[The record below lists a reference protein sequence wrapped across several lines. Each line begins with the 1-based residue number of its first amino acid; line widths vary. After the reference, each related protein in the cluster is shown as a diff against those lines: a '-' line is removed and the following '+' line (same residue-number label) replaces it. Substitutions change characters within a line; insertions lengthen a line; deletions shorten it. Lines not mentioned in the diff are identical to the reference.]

1 MIALMAHL
9 TVRLDKREELIQT
22 LQSLVDDI
30 KLAPG
35 CQDCLMGMNG
45 DAALLFSVWESRD
58 SLEGHL
64 RSEQMGILLG
74 TSGLLAE
81 PPRFRF
87 SDSQL
92 PEASEVIEQARR
104 EAAGGGSA

>member
-9 TVRLDKREELIQT
+9 TVRPDKKEEIMQT

-30 KLAPG
+30 KFAPG
-35 CQDCLMGMNG
+35 CQDCLMGLNG
-45 DAALLFSVWESRD
+45 DAALLFSVWESRS
-58 SLEGHL
+58 SLEQHL

-74 TSGLLAE
+74 ASGLLAE

-87 SDSQL
+87 SDSAL
-92 PEASEVIEQARR
+92 PEASEVIELARR
-104 EAAGGGSA
+104 EASNGGPA